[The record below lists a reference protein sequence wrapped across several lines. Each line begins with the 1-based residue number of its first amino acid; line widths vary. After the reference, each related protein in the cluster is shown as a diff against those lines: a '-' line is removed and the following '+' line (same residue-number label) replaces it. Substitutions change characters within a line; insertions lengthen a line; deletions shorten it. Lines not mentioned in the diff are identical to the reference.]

1 MSRLSPIASDAVDGL
16 TSITSDDG
24 SLAFLVRRDGR
35 GAYLERI
42 QHLSAIGRLSHSM
55 RFDDLEA
62 FLRAYEA
69 DELRFIYPLIYWRL
83 RQVMEEVFG
92 Q

>member
-1 MSRLSPIASDAVDGL
+1 MSRLSPIASDPVDGL

-24 SLAFLVRRDGR
+24 LLEFLVRRDGR
-35 GAYLERI
+35 GAYLERV
-42 QHLSAIGRLSHSM
+42 QHLSAMGRLSHIM
-55 RFDDLEA
+55 RFDDLES

-69 DELRFIYPLIYWRL
+69 DELRFIYPLVYWRL
-83 RQVMEEVFG
+83 RQVMEEVFA

>member
-1 MSRLSPIASDAVDGL
+1 MSRLSPIASDAIDGL

-24 SLAFLVRRDGR
+24 SLGFLVRRDGR

-55 RFDDLEA
+55 RFDDLES

-69 DELRFIYPLIYWRL
+69 DELRFIYPLVYWRL

>member
-42 QHLSAIGRLSHSM
+42 QHLSAIGRLSHIM
-55 RFDDLEA
+55 RFDDLES

-69 DELRFIYPLIYWRL
+69 DELRFIYPLVYWRL

>member
-1 MSRLSPIASDAVDGL
+1 
-16 TSITSDDG
+16 
-24 SLAFLVRRDGR
+24 
-35 GAYLERI
+35 
-42 QHLSAIGRLSHSM
+42 M
-55 RFDDLEA
+55 RFDDLES

-69 DELRFIYPLIYWRL
+69 DELRFIYPLVYWRL

>member
-24 SLAFLVRRDGR
+24 SLAFLLRRGGR

-42 QHLSAIGRLSHSM
+42 QHLSAIGRLSHIM
-55 RFDDLEA
+55 RFDDLES

-69 DELRFIYPLIYWRL
+69 DELRFIYPLVYWRL